1 MDNAEELIK
10 AKIERLETAAAA
22 VKEPDRVPIA
32 IATTYFPAKYAGVS
46 YENMWHDNNKYIEVG
61 TKFAKDF
68 NWDAVILLRSFE
80 SVPLGF
86 ALAGFDADLAIG
98 VAVSSVLAGGA
109 SHDILGDVY
118 SSNPGR
124 EIGENN
130 ESQWVIEK
138 PVMNDDEYDDLIERP
153 FDFLMG
159 TVIPRAYKNLADLN
173 SPTAVGSLLK
183 MGGEVANFPGFLM
196 DFVGKMKEE
205 AWLPWY
211 YALAPN
217 PLDFIGA
224 FFRDFDKL
232 SLDLYRMPDKVKKA
246 CETIA
251 PVLAA
256 VGKMTGTISR
266 DVTGSRRV
274 FCPIWYNTYLSP
286 EKFKEF
292 HFPYIKQIV
301 NELIEAGFTP
311 LMSFQGRSDHLLEQ
325 LKELPEGKVIM
336 WFDKTDLV
344 KAREVV
350 GDKYCLA
357 GGIPSSLLISGTP
370 EKVRKHTEELIDN
383 LKSGGGLIISTEFN
397 GMGDAKVENVKALT
411 ETVMKYGKY

>member
-10 AKIERLETAAAA
+10 SKVERLENAAA
-22 VKEPDRVPIA
+22 VKEPDRVPIG

-46 YENMWHDNNKYIEVG
+46 YKDMWYDNSKYIEVG
-61 TKFAKDF
+61 TKFARDF
-68 NWDAVILLRSFE
+68 NWDAVSLHRSFE
-80 SVPLGF
+80 SVPLGL
-86 ALAGFDADLAIG
+86 ALAGTDADLAIG
-98 VAVSSVLAGGA
+98 AAVSSVLGGGA

-124 EIGENN
+124 ELGDNI
-130 ESQWVIEK
+130 ESQWTIK
-138 PVMNDDEYDDLIERP
+138 KLVMKDDEYDLLIEKP

-159 TVIPRAYKNLADLN
+159 TVIPRAYKNLANMN
-173 SPTAVGSLLK
+173 SPTAVAALLK
-183 MGGEVANFPGFLM
+183 MGQEIAKFPAFLM
-196 DFVGKMKEE
+196 DFVGKMKKE
-205 AWLPWY
+205 AWIPWY

-224 FFRDFDKL
+224 FFRDFDTL
-232 SLDLYRMPDKVKKA
+232 SLDLYRMPEKVKKA
-246 CETIA
+246 CETLA

-256 VGKMTGTISR
+256 VGKLTGGISR

-344 KAREVV
+344 KAREIM

-370 EKVRKHTEELIDN
+370 DKVREHTKKLIDN
-383 LKSGGGLIISTEFN
+383 LKSGGGLIVSTEFN
-397 GMGDAKVENVKALT
+397 GMGDAKVENVRALT
-411 ETVMKYGKY
+411 ETVMNYGKY

>member
-10 AKIERLETAAAA
+10 AKVERLENAAA
-22 VKEPDRVPIA
+22 VKVPDRVPIG
-32 IATTYFPAKYAGVS
+32 IATTYFPAKYANVS
-46 YENMWHDNNKYIEVG
+46 YKDVWHDNNKYIEVG
-61 TKFAKDF
+61 TKFARDF
-68 NWDAVILLRSFE
+68 NWDAVSLHRSFE
-80 SVPLGF
+80 SVPLGLS
-86 ALAGFDADLAIG
+86 LAGFNADLAIG
-98 VAVSSVLAGGA
+98 VAVSSVLGGGA
-109 SHDILGDVY
+109 SHDILDDVY

-124 EIGENN
+124 ELGDNV

-138 PVMNDDEYDDLIERP
+138 PVMNDDEYDLLIEKP
-153 FDFLMG
+153 FDFMMN
-159 TVIPRAYKNLADLN
+159 TVNPRAYKNLADLS
-173 SPTAVGSLLK
+173 SPTAVGSLLN
-183 MGGEVANFPGFLM
+183 MGQEVAKFPAFLM

-205 AWLPWY
+205 AWIPWY

-217 PLDFIGA
+217 PLDYIGA
-224 FFRDFDKL
+224 FLRDFDTL
-232 SLDLYRMPDKVKKA
+232 SLDLYRMPEKVKKA
-246 CETIA
+246 CETLA

-256 VGKMTGTISR
+256 VGKMTGAISR
-266 DVTGSRRV
+266 DVCGSRRV

-325 LKELPEGKVIM
+325 LKELPERKVIM

-350 GDKYCLA
+350 GDNYCLA
-357 GGIPSSLLISGTP
+357 GGVPSSLLIGGTP
-370 EKVRKHTEELIDN
+370 EKVREHTKQLIDN
-383 LKSGGGLIISTEFN
+383 MKSGGGFIVSTEFN
-397 GMGDAKVENVKALT
+397 GMGPAKVENVKAMT
-411 ETVMKYGKY
+411 ETVMNYGKY

>member
-1 MDNAEELIK
+1 MDNAEEIIR
-10 AKIERLETAAAA
+10 AKIERLDA
-22 VKEPDRVPIA
+22 VVARKEPDRVPIG

-46 YENMWHDNNKYIEVG
+46 YKDMWHNNDKYIEVG
-61 TKFAKDF
+61 TKFSRDF
-68 NWDAVILLRSFE
+68 NWDALSLHRSFE
-80 SVPLGF
+80 SVPLGL
-86 ALAGFDADLAIG
+86 ALAGFDADLAIL

-109 SHDILGDVY
+109 SHDILADVY

-124 EIGENN
+124 ELKENV
-130 ESQWVIEK
+130 ESQWVIET
-138 PVMNDDEYDDLIERP
+138 PVMNADEYDKLIEKP
-153 FDFLMG
+153 FDFLIN
-159 TVIPRAYKNLADLN
+159 TVIPRAYKNLSDLK

-183 MGGEVANFPGFLM
+183 MGQEVAKFPGFLTK
-196 DFVGKMKEE
+196 FAGKMKEE

-217 PLDFIGA
+217 PLDLIGA
-224 FFRDFDKL
+224 FFRDFDTL

-246 CETIA
+246 CETLA

-301 NELIEAGFTP
+301 NELVEAGFTP
-311 LMSFQGRSDHLLEQ
+311 LMSFQGRTDHLLEQ
-325 LKELPEGKVIM
+325 LKELPAGKVIL
-336 WFDKTDLV
+336 WFDKTNLI
-344 KAREVV
+344 KARDIV

-357 GGIPSSLLISGTP
+357 GGIPSSLLIGGSP
-370 EKVRKHTEELIDN
+370 DKVRKHTEELIDN
-383 LKSGGGLIISTEFN
+383 MKSGGGFIVSTEFN
-397 GMGDAKVENVKALT
+397 GMGDAKIENVKALT
-411 ETVMKYGKY
+411 ETVMKYGNY

>member
-1 MDNAEELIK
+1 MNNAEELIK
-10 AKIERLETAAAA
+10 SKIERLENAAA
-22 VKEPDRVPIA
+22 VKEPDRVPIG

-46 YENMWHDNNKYIEVG
+46 YKDVWHDNSKYIEVG
-61 TKFAKDF
+61 TKFARDF
-68 NWDAVILLRSFE
+68 NWDALSLHRSFE
-80 SVPLGF
+80 SVPLGL
-86 ALAGFDADLAIG
+86 ALAGTDADLAIG
-98 VAVSSVLAGGA
+98 VAVSSVLGGGA

-124 EIGENN
+124 ELGDNN

-138 PVMNDDEYDDLIERP
+138 PVMNDDEYDLLIEKP
-153 FDFLMG
+153 FEYLMG
-159 TVIPRAYKNLADLN
+159 TLIPRAYKNLADLK
-173 SPTAVGSLLK
+173 SPTAVAALLK
-183 MGGEVANFPGFLM
+183 MGQEVAKFPSFLM
-196 DFVGKMKEE
+196 DFVGKMKQE
-205 AWLPWY
+205 AWIPWY

-224 FFRDFDKL
+224 FFRDFDTL
-232 SLDLYRMPDKVKKA
+232 SLDLYRMPEKVKKA
-246 CETIA
+246 CETLA

-256 VGKMTGTISR
+256 VGKLTGGISR

-286 EKFKEF
+286 KKFKEF

-311 LMSFQGRSDHLLEQ
+311 LMSFQGRSDHLLDQ
-325 LKELPEGKVIM
+325 LKELPERKVIM
-336 WFDKTDLV
+336 WFDKTDLF
-344 KAREVV
+344 KAREVL
-350 GDKYCLA
+350 GDNYCLA

-370 EKVRKHTEELIDN
+370 EKVRNHTKQLIDN
-383 LKSGGGLIISTEFN
+383 LKSGGGLIVSTEFN

-411 ETVMKYGKY
+411 EAVKDFGKY

>member
-1 MDNAEELIK
+1 MNNAEELIK
-10 AKIERLETAAAA
+10 SKIERLENAAA
-22 VKEPDRVPIA
+22 VKEPDRVPIG

-46 YENMWHDNNKYIEVG
+46 YKDVWHDNSKYIEVG
-61 TKFAKDF
+61 TKFARDF
-68 NWDAVILLRSFE
+68 NWDAVSLHRSFE
-80 SVPLGF
+80 SVPLGL
-86 ALAGFDADLAIG
+86 ALAGTDADLAIG
-98 VAVSSVLAGGA
+98 VAVSSVLGGGA

-124 EIGENN
+124 ELGDNN

-138 PVMNDDEYDDLIERP
+138 PVMNDDEYDLLIEKP
-153 FDFLMG
+153 FEYLMG
-159 TVIPRAYKNLADLN
+159 TLIPRAYKNLADLK
-173 SPTAVGSLLK
+173 SPTAVAALLK
-183 MGGEVANFPGFLM
+183 MGQEVAKFPSFLM
-196 DFVGKMKEE
+196 DFVGKMKQE
-205 AWLPWY
+205 AWIPWY

-224 FFRDFDKL
+224 FFRDFDTL
-232 SLDLYRMPDKVKKA
+232 SLDLYRMPEKVKKA
-246 CETIA
+246 CETLA

-256 VGKMTGTISR
+256 VGKLTGGISR

-286 EKFKEF
+286 KKFKEF

-311 LMSFQGRSDHLLEQ
+311 LMSFQGRSDHLLDQ
-325 LKELPEGKVIM
+325 LKELPERKVIM
-336 WFDKTDLV
+336 WFDKTDLF
-344 KAREVV
+344 KAREVL
-350 GDKYCLA
+350 GDNYCLA

-370 EKVRKHTEELIDN
+370 EKVRNHTKQLIDN
-383 LKSGGGLIISTEFN
+383 LKSGGGLIVSTEFN

-411 ETVMKYGKY
+411 EAVKDFGKY